1 MKKSDQMRILY
12 PDYPNGIY
20 KYEYVEI
27 NGLKQYI
34 QIRGRDKSNPLLLF
48 VHGGP
53 GGSMAG
59 LAHIMMGS
67 WEDKF
72 TVVNWDQRNTCK
84 TLLANKD
91 RVAEIGKTGT
101 MEDYIQD
108 IDEIIKYLHTVYD
121 FDKLILMGFSW
132 GTVISTEYA
141 KAHPENVDIYIGV
154 GQLINYVEGFQVVCG
169 QLMERAKEVGNKK
182 DVKKIENILASIP
195 TDGLAN
201 KEWLKH
207 VMVFNKLGA
216 KYISNNTK
224 AFPTKEFFKSPLLD
238 RESRKTWFKVDNK
251 NFERTFMTMFEYD
264 FRDNMCFPVPA
275 IFITGEEDT
284 SCPHSMLQDI
294 VDSIEA
300 PRKELHI
307 VSNAGHACFWDN
319 AEEFLKVLVGM
330 TDEI

>member
-1 MKKSDQMRILY
+1 MKKSEQMKILY

-34 QIRGRDKSNPLLLF
+34 QIRGKDKNNPLILF

-53 GGSMAG
+53 GGSTAG
-59 LAHIMMGS
+59 MAHILMGS

-121 FDKLILMGFSW
+121 FEKIILMGFSW

-141 KAHPENVDIYIGV
+141 KTHPENVSVYIGV
-154 GQLINYVEGFQVVCG
+154 GQLINYVEGFEVVCG
-169 QLMERAKEVGNKK
+169 QLMERAKEANNKK
-182 DVKKIENILASIP
+182 DIKKIQNILASIP
-195 TDGLAN
+195 TDGHATDEL
-201 KEWLKH
+201 LKQ
-207 VMVFNKLGA
+207 VQVFSLLGS
-216 KYISNNTK
+216 KYITKNTK

-238 RESRKTWFKVDNK
+238 RASRKTWFKHDNK
-251 NFERTFMTMFEYD
+251 NFEGSFKTMYEYD
-264 FRDNMCFPVPA
+264 FRDNMSFTVPVV
-275 IFITGEEDT
+275 FIAGEEDT
-284 SCPHSMLQDI
+284 SCPYSLLKELS
-294 VDSIEA
+294 DSIES

-307 VSNAGHACFWDN
+307 VNKAGHNCFYDN
-319 AEEFLKVLVGM
+319 AEEFLKILVGV
-330 TDEI
+330 TDKL